1 MAANAA
7 QETIEYKIIF
17 LQALREVI
25 PSLRLHSDDQ
35 ITKRIGKE
43 KTEEIAL
50 DVCGYCA
57 AGCVEKLTRN
67 EMLALVCQVLKC
79 LTRYMAKTLQIPV
92 TINTI
97 IKEIPL
103 LEFAVNESFPGYAE
117 SGVLRYAIAPVRIP

>member
-1 MAANAA
+1 MDAV
-7 QETIEYKIIF
+7 EEKEIF
-17 LQALREVI
+17 LAALRVI
-25 PSLRLHSDDQ
+25 LPQLKSQSDAML
-35 ITKRIGKE
+35 IKKIGKD
-43 KTEEIAL
+43 KLEEIAL
-50 DVCGYCA
+50 DVCGYCV

-97 IKEIPL
+97 IKEIQL